1 MVTVVGQ
8 IISLKKVVYILIL
21 RTWEFVTLNGK
32 RDLKDVIVLRILRWE
47 IILDYLDGPNVS
59 TRVLLFIKEAA
70 VSELVAV
77 DMKIQ
82 HEVGVMQEGA
92 MSQAMHTAFRR

>member
-1 MVTVVGQ
+1 MG
-8 IISLKKVVYILIL
+8 
-21 RTWEFVTLNGK
+21 
-32 RDLKDVIVLRILRWE
+32 
-47 IILDYLDGPNVS
+47 DYFGLSGWAQYKHKS
-59 TRVLLFIKEAA
+59 TSVKEAA

-82 HEVGVMQEGA
+82 HEVGVMQKGA